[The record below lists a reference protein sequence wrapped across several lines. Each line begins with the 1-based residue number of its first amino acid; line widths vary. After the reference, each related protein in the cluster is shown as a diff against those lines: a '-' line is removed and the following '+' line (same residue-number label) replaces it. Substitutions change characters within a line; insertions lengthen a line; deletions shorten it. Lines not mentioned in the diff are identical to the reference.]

1 MMTSSHTINLQTYS
15 CKVTFTVTDDLSN
28 ECKKIYKKFNIK
40 IDEDDDGENEGLLV
54 SPDIDKYFLLI
65 DLNYLSHNTIA
76 HEIYHA
82 TVRITE
88 ERDIVDEEAQ
98 AWLCGYLSEAIYK
111 FLIKKQFQI
120 KHGG

>member
-1 MMTSSHTINLQTYS
+1 MTSSYTIKIQTYS
-15 CKVTFTVTDDLSN
+15 CQVTFTVTDQLST
-28 ECKKIYKKFNIK
+28 EYKKVCKKFNLK
-40 IDEDDDGENEGLLV
+40 LDQDDDAENEGILI
-54 SPDIDKYFLLI
+54 SPDIDKYYLLI

-76 HEIYHA
+76 HEVYHA

-88 ERDIVDEEAQ
+88 ERDVVDEEAQ

>member
-1 MMTSSHTINLQTYS
+1 MFVI
-15 CKVTFTVTDDLSN
+15 TDTLSV
-28 ECKKIYKKFNIK
+28 EYRKIHKKFK
-40 IDEDDDGENEGLLV
+40 LKFDEGDDSENEGVLI
-54 SPDIDKYFLLI
+54 SPDISKYFLLI

-88 ERDIVDEEAQ
+88 ERDVVDEEAQ

-111 FLIKKQFQI
+111 FLSKKQFQI